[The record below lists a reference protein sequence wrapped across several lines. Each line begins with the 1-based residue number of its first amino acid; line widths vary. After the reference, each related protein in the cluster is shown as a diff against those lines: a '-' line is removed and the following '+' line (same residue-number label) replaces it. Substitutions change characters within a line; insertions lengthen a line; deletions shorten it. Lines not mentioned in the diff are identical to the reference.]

1 MSVEAEKVTFQLPAQ
16 LYADL
21 QSLAAD
27 EQTDPVE
34 VIARLVATA
43 RQRRAWVQDLTA
55 LREEIRREGGC
66 WWASPKTRW

>member
-1 MSVEAEKVTFQLPAQ
+1 MSMEAENVTFQIPAQ

-34 VIARLVATA
+34 VITRLVATRMF
-43 RQRRAWVQDLTA
+43 RQ
-55 LREEIRREGGC
+55 
-66 WWASPKTRW
+66 